1 MKRHWNWN
9 RHPLPHR
16 CAPDPRRAGAFTLIE
31 LLVVIAIIA
40 ILASMLLP
48 ALSKAKGKALQ
59 ANCASNLR
67 QMGLAFALYADE
79 NQDLFPNYTGL
90 KGGGALADP
99 LNPADRSLMWFE
111 RLRVLITSANQVSN
125 FVAWQCPAAV
135 PFITKYS
142 KSNPARVYTG
152 DLLSYGY
159 NYSNLGN
166 DFPTYQTHMRVTHAS
181 LQDPSFT
188 IVVADSLSSRELDR
202 SVGSLFYPGVL
213 WGSVLAPKD
222 YFNGATGYLIADQH
236 RKRANVL
243 WGDSSVRASPA
254 TNMNAQIRRL
264 DRASYWWDGDGKMRR
279 DRDPGY
285 TD

>member
-1 MKRHWNWN
+1 
-9 RHPLPHR
+9 
-16 CAPDPRRAGAFTLIE
+16 
-31 LLVVIAIIA
+31 
-40 ILASMLLP
+40 
-48 ALSKAKGKALQ
+48 LQ

-67 QMGLAFALYADE
+67 QMGFAFALYANE
-79 NQDLFPNYTGL
+79 NNDVFPNYTGL
-90 KGGGALADP
+90 KAGNALADP

-135 PFITKYS
+135 PFITKYT

-166 DFPTYQTHMRVTHAS
+166 DFPTYNTHMRVTYNS

-188 IVVADSLSSRELDR
+188 IVVGDSLTSRQLDR
-202 SVGSLFYPGVL
+202 SGGSTFYPGVL

-222 YFNGATGYLIADQH
+222 YFDGTTHYLIADQH
-236 RKRANVL
+236 SKRANVL
-243 WGDSSVRASPA
+243 FGDNSVRAYQA
-254 TNMNAQIRRL
+254 ANMNAQVRRL
-264 DRASYWWDGDGKMRR
+264 DRTSYWWDGDGKVRR

-285 TD
+285 AD